1 MYGGLSKRKAT
12 DILGSNYP
20 DVSDA
25 MDSLASND
33 KKFIKFTHVSHESP
47 RQEKFYK
54 ITERGLRALL
64 AEDMTN
70 VDLFW
75 KEIILLSI
83 FSKIEINQD
92 EFEEYYRQ
100 FTEKYLGHSIEHGY
114 LLQSNFFYN
123 LLDKWLKDW
132 FLETHSLSVIPIAQR
147 IIECLAFNGA
157 ITLEEL
163 VKNVSMKKEDI
174 IGILDRYSI
183 QKDVFSSSS
192 FYLMTGSELEYDVR
206 ARKKLYFDFVMHT
219 LVIAD
224 NSYGSSNAKYRL
236 SSFGV
241 MLTIALIRY
250 HYMGIDNHRYPKY
263 DRPSLYY
270 NKLSLSQYIDRIANN
285 YVKDIPLIFGKWS
298 LLKTCL
304 GEDLLYDSFDF
315 FFYKEERSNYLV
327 NSVWFGGKKEFYDDI
342 QSLADNIRTNLNL
355 IYILGMNILQEYQ
368 QQLQKIQAS
377 RITVVSRKIKELE
390 EILKYADITSF
401 LVELKNT
408 KSPPLEINTKTLAE
422 GSQLDKVK
430 IIEKIFADELT
441 FLFYFNLSNNVF
453 NPRSYRGLLPKDPE
467 SILQYPERFVP
478 KILEM
483 DQKLLKLGSPRDR
496 LITILTK
503 DSEIKR
509 WFFRWIDDI
518 MGYRQKTIE
527 KMSYVVDRLT
537 TVSNNTET
545 KATTRH
551 DTENR
556 TYWEEYDIRKIGSV
570 ID

>member
-1 MYGGLSKRKAT
+1 
-12 DILGSNYP
+12 
-20 DVSDA
+20 
-25 MDSLASND
+25 
-33 KKFIKFTHVSHESP
+33 
-47 RQEKFYK
+47 
-54 ITERGLRALL
+54 
-64 AEDMTN
+64 
-70 VDLFW
+70 
-75 KEIILLSI
+75 
-83 FSKIEINQD
+83 
-92 EFEEYYRQ
+92 
-100 FTEKYLGHSIEHGY
+100 
-114 LLQSNFFYN
+114 
-123 LLDKWLKDW
+123 
-132 FLETHSLSVIPIAQR
+132 
-147 IIECLAFNGA
+147 
-157 ITLEEL
+157 
-163 VKNVSMKKEDI
+163 
-174 IGILDRYSI
+174 
-183 QKDVFSSSS
+183 
-192 FYLMTGSELEYDVR
+192 
-206 ARKKLYFDFVMHT
+206 
-219 LVIAD
+219 
-224 NSYGSSNAKYRL
+224 
-236 SSFGV
+236 
-241 MLTIALIRY
+241 
-250 HYMGIDNHRYPKY
+250 
-263 DRPSLYY
+263 
-270 NKLSLSQYIDRIANN
+270 
-285 YVKDIPLIFGKWS
+285 
-298 LLKTCL
+298 
-304 GEDLLYDSFDF
+304 
-315 FFYKEERSNYLV
+315 
-327 NSVWFGGKKEFYDDI
+327 
-342 QSLADNIRTNLNL
+342 
-355 IYILGMNILQEYQ
+355 MNILQEYQ

-430 IIEKIFADELT
+430 IVEKIFADELT

-453 NPRSYRGLLPKDPE
+453 NPRSNRGLLPKDPE

-556 TYWEEYDIRKIGSV
+556 TYWEGYDIRKIGSV
-570 ID
+570 TD